1 VSEAAASG
9 RVGVPR
15 PFRMR
20 MFLLAYFN
28 DGARIWNGD
37 SAKWPERIPVGAAA
51 DRVGSALSARRCPLG

>member
-1 VSEAAASG
+1 
-9 RVGVPR
+9 
-15 PFRMR
+15 MR